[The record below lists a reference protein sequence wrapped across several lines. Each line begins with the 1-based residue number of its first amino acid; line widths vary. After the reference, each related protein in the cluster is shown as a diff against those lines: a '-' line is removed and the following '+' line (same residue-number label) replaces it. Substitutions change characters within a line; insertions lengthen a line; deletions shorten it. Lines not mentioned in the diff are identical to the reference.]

1 MAHRARKVN
10 YCKLMVSSRAG
21 QALRILDALRDGG
34 VNLLA
39 FTGFPAGGRAQ
50 IDLISDDMAGVRRVA
65 RKNGWQPSA
74 TKRGFLIHG
83 DDEVGAV
90 ARVIAR
96 LAKAG
101 ISMTAMDAVSA
112 GKGRYGMILWVK
124 ARDYGRAARALNAS

>member
-1 MAHRARKVN
+1 
-10 YCKLMVSSRAG
+10 MVSSRAG

-50 IDLISDDMAGVRRVA
+50 IDLISDDMAGVRRIA
-65 RKNGWQPSA
+65 KKHGWQPSA
-74 TKRGFLIHG
+74 TKRGFLIQG

-90 ARVIAR
+90 ARVISR
-96 LAKAG
+96 LARAG

-124 ARDYGRAARALNAS
+124 TRDYGRAARALNAS

>member
-1 MAHRARKVN
+1 
-10 YCKLMVSSRAG
+10 MVSSRAG

-65 RKNGWQPSA
+65 KKHGWRPGA
-74 TKRGFLIHG
+74 TKRGFLIQG

-90 ARVIAR
+90 ARVISR
-96 LAKAG
+96 LARAG

-124 ARDYGRAARALNAS
+124 PRDYGRAARALNAS